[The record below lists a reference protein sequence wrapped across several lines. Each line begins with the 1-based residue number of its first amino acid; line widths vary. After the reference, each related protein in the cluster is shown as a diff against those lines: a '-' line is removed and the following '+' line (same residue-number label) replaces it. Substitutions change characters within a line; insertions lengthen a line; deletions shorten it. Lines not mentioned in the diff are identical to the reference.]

1 MVPRKKNEQVFIAV
15 YILSELHVIIG
26 LRRRNE
32 LSGRTQGK
40 KNHWKKISKKK
51 KWGMLK

>member
-1 MVPRKKNEQVFIAV
+1 MVSGKKNEQVFIVV

-32 LSGRTQGK
+32 LSGWTQGK
-40 KNHWKKISKKK
+40 KQSLEGNKQQNK
-51 KWGMLK
+51 

>member
-1 MVPRKKNEQVFIAV
+1 MVPGTKNEQVCIVV

-40 KNHWKKISKKK
+40 SNHWREISNKISEVC
-51 KWGMLK
+51 